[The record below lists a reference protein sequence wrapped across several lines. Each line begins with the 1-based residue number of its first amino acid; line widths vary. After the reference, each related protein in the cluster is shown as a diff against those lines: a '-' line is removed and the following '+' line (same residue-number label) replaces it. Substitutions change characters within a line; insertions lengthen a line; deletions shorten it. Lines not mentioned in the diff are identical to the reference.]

1 MGSTGLSNKPTS
13 SSDKYTV
20 FNSYEGSQKW
30 MANPKLTNSVEWQ
43 KGLTGEEMNAIGSYT
58 GSGYGGI
65 NTELYTKPWD
75 EMSPSMKQKA
85 AALYEAI
92 NKFELKKGIT
102 ITRQCDSKIFGHKGM
117 SLEQIK
123 NAITKNGGYI
133 QNDGFMSFGTN
144 DHGVAIAGSGV
155 IISLKVPPSKGA
167 VAYVNPISTHKGSS
181 ENETIVNSN
190 SVLKFDASSIKQVGN
205 KVYVEA
211 EWVGQAKQ
219 QTIDPKNKSKYSK
232 KKQK

>member
-30 MANPKLTNSVEWQ
+30 MANPKLTNSVEWM
-43 KGLTGEEMNAIGSYT
+43 KGLTPEERSAISSYT
-58 GSGYGGI
+58 GSGYSGVNNAMY
-65 NTELYTKPWD
+65 NTPWD
-75 EMSPSMKQKA
+75 QMTPAMKQRA
-85 AALYEAI
+85 SALYEAI

-102 ITRQCDSKIFGHKGM
+102 ITRQCDSLIFGHKGM
-117 SLEQIK
+117 TMAQIK

-167 VAYVNPISTHKGSS
+167 VAYVNPISTHKGQT

-190 SVLKFDASSIKQVGN
+190 SILKFNPDSVKQVGN

-211 EWVGQAKQ
+211 EWVGQAKN
-219 QTIDPKNKSKYSK
+219 QTIDPKNKTKYGK
-232 KKQK
+232 KKK

>member
-13 SSDKYTV
+13 STDKYTV
-20 FNSYEGSQKW
+20 FGSYTGSQKW
-30 MANPKLTNSVEWQ
+30 MANPDLTNSVAWMQ
-43 KGLTGEEMNAIGSYT
+43 GLTPEQKSAIESYT
-58 GSGYGGI
+58 GSGYSGLNVALY
-65 NTELYTKPWD
+65 NTPWD
-75 EMSPSMKQKA
+75 QMTPAMKQKA

-102 ITRQCDSKIFGHKGM
+102 ITRQCDSKMFGHAGM

-123 NAITKNGGYI
+123 SAITKNGGYI

-167 VAYVNPISTHKGSS
+167 VAYVNPISLHKGAG

-190 SVLKFDASSIKQVGN
+190 SVLKFNPDSIKKVGN

-211 EWVGQAKQ
+211 EWVGQAKS
-219 QTIDPKNKSKYSK
+219 QTIDPKNKTKYSK
-232 KKQK
+232 GKK